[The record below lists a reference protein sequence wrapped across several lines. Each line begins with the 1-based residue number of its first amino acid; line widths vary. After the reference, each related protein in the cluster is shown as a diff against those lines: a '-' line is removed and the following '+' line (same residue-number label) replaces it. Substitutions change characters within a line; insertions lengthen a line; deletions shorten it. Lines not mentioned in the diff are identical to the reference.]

1 MTAIALPP
9 SFERGDERMTAE
21 REETKYLIAPDG
33 LDALVGVLTRR
44 LPSHRF
50 TGEGANGLPGPH
62 HYVTTIYFDTPSRLL
77 FRTAVND
84 FEHNVKV
91 RAKEYY
97 DLHPSLAE
105 LATDSAQI
113 VRYQRW
119 LWFELKRRDGA
130 HTSKRR
136 FRLRKQEVPAFFTQ
150 GKRTPDSI
158 VPPPLG
164 DEPLAAGFDEELAEI
179 VDYCQ
184 SLDEELAAACVV
196 NYRRL
201 SWQSA
206 DAHLRVTID
215 LGLTYYAP
223 PADLWTREHALVRST
238 LGTPLGRQNHAV
250 LEIKLHDAMPNWLEE
265 TLEGAGVRPMPFSK
279 FESASRALAG
289 VHG

>member
-1 MTAIALPP
+1 VTAIAVPP
-9 SFERGDERMTAE
+9 SIGRGDERMTAE
-21 REETKYLIAPDG
+21 REETKYLVPPDK
-33 LDALVGVLTRR
+33 LDALTGEFTRR

-62 HYVTTIYFDTPSRLL
+62 HFVTTIYFDTPSRLL

-84 FEHNVKV
+84 FEHNVKI

-105 LATDSAQI
+105 LATDPTQI

-119 LWFELKRRDGA
+119 LWFELKRREGS

-136 FRLRKQEVPAFFTQ
+136 FRLRKHDVPAFFAT

-158 VPPPLG
+158 LPPSLG
-164 DEPLAAGFDEELAEI
+164 DEPLAAGFDPELQEI

-184 SLDEELAAACVV
+184 SLSEPLAAACLV

-206 DAHLRVTID
+206 DAHLRVTVD
-215 LGLTYYAP
+215 LGLTFYAP
-223 PADLWTREHALVRST
+223 PADLWTREHALVRNT
-238 LGTPLGRQNHAV
+238 LGLAKGGESKAV
-250 LEIKLHDAMPNWLEE
+250 LEIKRHDALPTWLDAA
-265 TLEGAGVRPMPFSK
+265 LDRAAVLPMPFSK
-279 FESASRALAG
+279 FETASRQVAG
-289 VHG
+289 GHG

>member
-1 MTAIALPP
+1 
-9 SFERGDERMTAE
+9 MTAE
-21 REETKYLIAPDG
+21 REETKYLVTPEHF
-33 LDALVGVLTRR
+33 DALAAEFTRR

-84 FEHNVKV
+84 FEHNVKI

-105 LATDSAQI
+105 LATDPTQI

-119 LWFELKRRDGA
+119 LWFELKRRDGS

-136 FRLRKQEVPAFFTQ
+136 FRLRKHEVPAFFTYGQ
-150 GKRTPDSI
+150 RTPDSI
-158 VPPPLG
+158 APPPLG
-164 DEPLAAGFDEELAEI
+164 DEPVSAASDAALEEI
-179 VDYCQ
+179 VAYCQ
-184 SLDEELAAACVV
+184 SLDEPLEASCLV

-206 DAHLRVTID
+206 DAHLRVTVD
-215 LGLTYYAP
+215 LGLMFYAAP
-223 PADLWTREHALVRST
+223 SDLWTREHALVRNT
-238 LGTPLGRQNHAV
+238 LGPPRGGQSKAI
-250 LEIKLHDAMPNWLEE
+250 LEIKHHGGLPPWVDAALER
-265 TLEGAGVRPMPFSK
+265 AGVQSMPFSK
-279 FESASRALAG
+279 FESASRVVAG